1 MSTNQW
7 TELAVAVVALLLSA
21 VATWAEISLVA
32 VSRVDVRRLF
42 DNRLS
47 REDAIAIERTQRLR
61 SAVLLIEV
69 LAAAIAVALF
79 TWVFADLLGDRGLL
93 WGLLTSLGI
102 LLVVGRLIP
111 RILANEE
118 ASSENDLPH
127 KVGRVLALLFAPI
140 VRPAEW
146 IVTLFG
152 GNRRRRYEAEPPA
165 DEATETLS
173 AQHPS
178 DWERSEPYPIE
189 EDEQDMISGILHLEE
204 VTARQIM
211 VPRIDIVA
219 AGREML
225 LSEAVDVAI
234 GAGHSRIPVHGH
246 NMDEILGVIY
256 AKDLLAYV
264 NEPHDGITVEAL
276 MRPAYFVPESKRV
289 DDLLHELQQQK
300 IHLAVVVDEYGGT
313 AGVVSIEDILEEI
326 VGEIQD
332 EYDRETPP
340 FEIIS
345 DDELIV
351 DGRLTI
357 DDLCDEMELDWDGPE
372 TGTVGGFI
380 QRQLGRI
387 PVRGET
393 VETDSIRL
401 TVLNVEH
408 RRVRKVRVERLSEAT
423 DTGATDDGATT
434 PPADQA

>member
-7 TELAVAVVALLLSA
+7 TELAIAIVALLTSA
-21 VATWAEISLVA
+21 VATWAELSLVA

-61 SAVLLIEV
+61 AAVLMIEV
-69 LAAAIAVALF
+69 LTAAIATALF

-93 WGLLTSLGI
+93 WGLLIALGI

-111 RILANEE
+111 RILSTEE
-118 ASSENDLPH
+118 STSEHDGAH
-127 KVGRVLALLFAPI
+127 KVGRALAMIFAPV

-146 IVTLFG
+146 IVSLLG
-152 GNRRRRYEAEPPA
+152 RGKRRRA
-165 DEATETLS
+165 DVEILDNDAADTNGT
-173 AQHPS
+173 QHPPEW
-178 DWERSEPYPIE
+178 DRAEPYPIE
-189 EDEQDMISGILHLEE
+189 EAEQDMISGILHLEE

-219 AGREML
+219 VGRDTL
-225 LSEAVDVAI
+225 LAEAVDVAI
-234 GAGHSRIPVHGH
+234 GAGHSRIPVYGR

-256 AKDLLAYV
+256 AKDLLTYV
-264 NEPHDGITVEAL
+264 NQSPEGITVETL

-313 AGVVSIEDILEEI
+313 AGVVTIEDILEEI

-340 FEIIS
+340 FEVIS
-345 DDELIV
+345 EDEVIV

-357 DDLCDEMELDWDGPE
+357 DDLCDEMELEWPGPQS
-372 TGTVGGFI
+372 GTVGGYI
-380 QRQLGRI
+380 QRLLGHI
-387 PVRGET
+387 PARGES
-393 VETDSIRL
+393 VEMNGVRL
-401 TVLNVEH
+401 TVMGVEH
-408 RRVRKVRVERLSEAT
+408 RRVRKVRVERLSETA
-423 DTGATDDGATT
+423 DVGVFDDGAASASTD
-434 PPADQA
+434 PA

>member
-7 TELAVAVVALLLSA
+7 TELAIAIVALLISA
-21 VATWAEISLVA
+21 IATWAELSLVA

-61 SAVLLIEV
+61 AAVLLIEV
-69 LAAAIAVALF
+69 LTAAVATALF

-93 WGLLTSLGI
+93 WGLLIALGI
-102 LLVVGRLIP
+102 LLVIGRLIP
-111 RILANEE
+111 RILSAEE
-118 ASSENDLPH
+118 STSENDGPH
-127 KVGRVLALLFAPI
+127 KVGRALAMLFAPV

-146 IVTLFG
+146 VTGLVG
-152 GNRRRRYEAEPPA
+152 RGKRRRAEVEAFD
-165 DEATETLS
+165 DESTES
-173 AQHPS
+173 NGAQHQP
-178 DWERSEPYPIE
+178 DWDRSEPYPIE
-189 EDEQDMISGILHLEE
+189 EAEQDMISGVLHLEE

-219 AGREML
+219 VGRDTL
-225 LSEAVDVAI
+225 LAEAVDVAI
-234 GAGHSRIPVHGH
+234 GAGHSRIPVYGR

-264 NEPHDGITVEAL
+264 NESHEGITVETL

-313 AGVVSIEDILEEI
+313 AGVVTIEDILEEI

-340 FEIIS
+340 FEVVS
-345 DDELIV
+345 DDEMIV

-357 DDLCDEMELDWDGPE
+357 DDLCDEMEIDWPGPQS
-372 TGTVGGFI
+372 GTVGGFI

-387 PVRGET
+387 PTRGES
-393 VETDSIRL
+393 VEMNGVRL
-401 TVLNVEH
+401 TVLGVEH
-408 RRVRKVRVERLSEAT
+408 RRVRKVRVERLNDAT
-423 DTGATDDGATT
+423 DVGVFEDGAAVT
-434 PPADQA
+434 PVDQG